1 MNQVISENRSKNY
14 IKQIKGSF
22 LFKGLSIFAS
32 FLSVPL
38 MIKYLGI
45 EQYGVWSTLLS
56 IVSWI
61 VLFDIGIGNGLRNK
75 ISESLAEEKK
85 EEAYKY
91 ISTAYTIIGAISVIL
106 ILTFL
111 LASEYISWQKVF
123 NITTVDNEELQK
135 VVNIT
140 AIFLFLNFWLSLINQ
155 VFNGFQKT
163 SLVVFNQFLS
173 NIFSLFAVFVLYT
186 FYESSLI
193 KLAFAY
199 GISLLASSLILSFWF
214 YQKNREFIPKIK
226 SFGLNYTKSITSL
239 GFKFFIIQIAVIVIF
254 TTDKILITQLFGP
267 EYVARYD
274 VAFNLFSVITIV
286 HGILM
291 APLWSAY
298 SDAYHRGDMEWIKKT
313 IKNQLRVY
321 LLIIL
326 GTILLIF
333 LAKPIITFW
342 IGKDF
347 LVDNMLIIAM
357 ALFILVSTWNNIFGF
372 ILGGFGYVRLGAYY
386 TSITAILNIPVSY
399 YFAITL
405 DFGISGIIYG
415 TIFSIFISSTISPIQ
430 VYYFVY
436 SNNKNKLYSRILK

>member
-173 NIFSLFAVFVLYT
+173 NIFSLLAVFVLYT

-267 EYVARYD
+267 EYVASYD
-274 VAFNLFSVITIV
+274 VAFKLFSVITIV

-342 IGKDF
+342 IGKDL
-347 LVDNMLIIAM
+347 LVDNILIIAM
-357 ALFILVSTWNNIFGF
+357 ALFILVSTWNNIFAYF
-372 ILGGFGYVRLGAYY
+372 INATDNLNVQIN
-386 TSITAILNIPVSY
+386 TSIISIIVNIPLSIIFIKVFGMGVY
-399 YFAITL
+399 GIVFATC
-405 DFGISGIIYG
+405 ISLSF
-415 TIFSIFISSTISPIQ
+415 FSIFGSIQ
-430 VYYFVY
+430 TF
-436 SNNKNKLYSRILK
+436 NILKGNK

>member
-1 MNQVISENRSKNY
+1 MSISISENRSKNY

-22 LFKGLSIFAS
+22 IFKGLAIFSS
-32 FLSVPL
+32 FLAIPL
-38 MIKYLGI
+38 MIKYLGV
-45 EQYGVWSTLLS
+45 EHYGVWSTLLS
-56 IVSWI
+56 IVSWV

-75 ISESLAEEKK
+75 ISESLAK
-85 EEAYKY
+85 ENKQEAHSY
-91 ISTAYTIIGAISVIL
+91 ISTAYTIIGAISVMLIL
-106 ILTFL
+106 IFL
-111 LASEYISWQKVF
+111 LVSEYIPWQKVF
-123 NITTVDNEELQK
+123 NITSINNQELQS

-140 AIFLFLNFWLSLINQ
+140 AIFLFLNFWISLINQ
-155 VFNGFQKT
+155 VFNGLQKT

-173 NIFSLFAVFVLYT
+173 NIFSLLAVFILYT

-214 YQKNREFIPKIK
+214 YKNNKEFIPKIK

-267 EYVARYD
+267 QYVASYD
-274 VAFNLFSVITIV
+274 VVFKLFSVITIV
-286 HGILM
+286 HGMLM

-298 SDAYHRGDMEWIKKT
+298 SDAYHRGDIEWIKKT
-313 IKNQLRVY
+313 IKNQLKIY
-321 LLIIL
+321 LLIL
-326 GTILLIF
+326 VATTLLIF
-333 LAKPIITFW
+333 LANPIINLW

-347 LVDNMLIIAM
+347 FVDKMLIIAM
-357 ALFILVSTWNNIFGF
+357 ALFILVSTWNNIFGSV
-372 ILGGFGYVRLGAYY
+372 LGGLGYVRLGAYY
-386 TSITAILNIPVSY
+386 TSITAILNIPISY

-405 DFGISGIIYG
+405 EFGISGIMYG
-415 TIFSIFISSTISPIQ
+415 TVFSIFISSIISPIQ

-436 SNNKNKLYSRILK
+436 LNNKNKLYSRILK

>member
-1 MNQVISENRSKNY
+1 MSHTISENRTKNY

-22 LFKGLSIFAS
+22 LFKGLTIFAS
-32 FLSVPL
+32 FLSIPL

-75 ISESLAEEKK
+75 ISESLAQNNKQ
-85 EEAYKY
+85 EAHNY
-91 ISTAYTIIGAISVIL
+91 ISTAYTIIGSISVIL
-106 ILTFL
+106 ILIFL
-111 LASEYISWQKVF
+111 LASEYIPWQKVF
-123 NITTVDNEELQK
+123 NITSISNQELQS

-140 AIFLFLNFWLSLINQ
+140 AIFLFLNFWLNLINQ

-173 NIFSLFAVFVLYT
+173 NIFSLLAVFILYT

-199 GISLLASSLILSFWF
+199 GISLVSSSLILSIWF
-214 YQKNREFIPKIK
+214 FKKNREFIPKIK

-239 GFKFFIIQIAVIVIF
+239 GFKFFVIQIAVIVIF

-267 EYVARYD
+267 QHVASYD
-274 VAFNLFSVITIV
+274 VVFKLFSVITIV

-298 SDAYHRGDMEWIKKT
+298 SDAYHRNDMEWIKKT
-313 IKNQLRVY
+313 IKNQLKIY
-321 LLIIL
+321 LLIIAAVTFL
-326 GTILLIF
+326 AF
-333 LAKPIITFW
+333 LAKPIIVFW

-347 LVDNMLIIAM
+347 IVSNMFIIAV
-357 ALFILVSTWNNIFGF
+357 ALFILVSTWNNIFAYF
-372 ILGGFGYVRLGAYY
+372 INATNKLFLSL
-386 TSITAILNIPVSY
+386 SINILLVVINIPVSILY
-399 YFAITL
+399 VKIFNLGVEGVVLGTVTSLMIGVVLAPLQSYN
-405 DFGISGIIYG
+405 II
-415 TIFSIFISSTISPIQ
+415 F
-430 VYYFVY
+430 
-436 SNNKNKLYSRILK
+436 NKGHKIWHR